1 MSVIDNPDKSDKMM
15 QYVIQTLQER
25 TQLQEKLANAVE
37 NDDYLL
43 IQHLND
49 QLGSFVV

>member
-1 MSVIDNPDKSDKMM
+1 MSVIANPDKSNKMM

-25 TQLQEKLANAVE
+25 TELQNKLTTAVQ

-49 QLGSFVV
+49 